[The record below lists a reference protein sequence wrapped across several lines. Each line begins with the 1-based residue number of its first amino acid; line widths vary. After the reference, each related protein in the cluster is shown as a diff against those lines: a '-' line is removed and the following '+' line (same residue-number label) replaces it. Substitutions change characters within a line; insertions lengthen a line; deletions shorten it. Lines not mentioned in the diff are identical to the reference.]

1 VARRGSEPSLGR
13 WAIQLSEGYA
23 TLCMMRTTETR
34 GCDYMAVKFEKINAD
49 GSWKIF
55 DQAARRLLGIDA
67 ATFVQRWDS
76 GSYADDIDTRVM
88 KVAMLR
94 PSGR

>member
-1 VARRGSEPSLGR
+1 V
-13 WAIQLSEGYA
+13 
-23 TLCMMRTTETR
+23 
-34 GCDYMAVKFEKINAD
+34 AVKFEKVNAD

-55 DQAARRLLGIDA
+55 DHAAHRLLGIDA

-76 GSYADDIDTRVM
+76 GSYTNNADTEVM

>member
-1 VARRGSEPSLGR
+1 
-13 WAIQLSEGYA
+13 
-23 TLCMMRTTETR
+23 
-34 GCDYMAVKFEKINAD
+34 MAVKFEKVNAD

-55 DQAARRLLGIDA
+55 DRAAHRLLGIDG

-76 GSYADDIDTRVM
+76 GSYKNDADTDVM

>member
-1 VARRGSEPSLGR
+1 
-13 WAIQLSEGYA
+13 
-23 TLCMMRTTETR
+23 
-34 GCDYMAVKFEKINAD
+34 MAVKFQKISAD

-55 DQAARRLLGIDA
+55 DQAAHRLLGIDG
-67 ATFVQRWDS
+67 ATFARRWDN
-76 GSYADDIDTRVM
+76 GSYADDSDTDVM

>member
-1 VARRGSEPSLGR
+1 
-13 WAIQLSEGYA
+13 
-23 TLCMMRTTETR
+23 
-34 GCDYMAVKFEKINAD
+34 MAVKFEKVTAD
-49 GSWKIF
+49 GSWQIF
-55 DQAARRLLGIDA
+55 DNAAHRLLGIDA

-76 GSYADDIDTRVM
+76 GSYASDIDTKVM

>member
-1 VARRGSEPSLGR
+1 MERYSCHRGVRPYRYEQP
-13 WAIQLSEGYA
+13 IEGVGEM
-23 TLCMMRTTETR
+23 TVR
-34 GCDYMAVKFEKINAD
+34 FEKINAS
-49 GSWKIF
+49 GSWQIF
-55 DQAARRLLGIDA
+55 DQAAHRLLGIDA

-76 GSYADDIDTRVM
+76 GSYASDASTDVM

>member
-1 VARRGSEPSLGR
+1 
-13 WAIQLSEGYA
+13 
-23 TLCMMRTTETR
+23 
-34 GCDYMAVKFEKINAD
+34 MAVKFEKINAD
-49 GSWKIF
+49 RSWTIF
-55 DQAARRLLGIDA
+55 DQAAHRLLGIDA

-76 GSYADDIDTRVM
+76 GSYADDADTEVM

>member
-1 VARRGSEPSLGR
+1 MSILRR
-13 WAIQLSEGYA
+13 
-23 TLCMMRTTETR
+23 
-34 GCDYMAVKFEKINAD
+34 CDMAVKFEKITAD

-55 DQAARRLLGIDA
+55 DQAAKSLLGIDA
-67 ATFVQRWDS
+67 ATFVQRWDD
-76 GSYADDIDTRVM
+76 GSYACDADTNVM

>member
-1 VARRGSEPSLGR
+1 
-13 WAIQLSEGYA
+13 
-23 TLCMMRTTETR
+23 
-34 GCDYMAVKFEKINAD
+34 MAVRFEKVNAD

-55 DQAARRLLGIDA
+55 DQAAHRLLGIDA
-67 ATFVQRWDS
+67 ATFVRRWDS
-76 GSYADDIDTRVM
+76 GSYTNDADTDVM

>member
-1 VARRGSEPSLGR
+1 
-13 WAIQLSEGYA
+13 
-23 TLCMMRTTETR
+23 
-34 GCDYMAVKFEKINAD
+34 MAVRFEKVNAH
-49 GSWKIF
+49 GSWEIF
-55 DQAARRLLGIDA
+55 DQAAHRLLGIDA

-76 GSYADDIDTRVM
+76 GSYKNDADTKVM